1 MRFLFLLP
9 SIFSGCAS
17 STIMG
22 LLPLFLAFFALICF
36 YEGLQPIFG
45 SSVSGFDLSP
55 FYDLVFQC

>member
-1 MRFLFLLP
+1 
-9 SIFSGCAS
+9 
-17 STIMG
+17 